1 MKPNKINVEVELL
14 DYYQDLAKRTAPRDD
29 KAYGLDSRYDG
40 DLEIRKKLDQLIW
53 SLGLTG
59 EAGEF
64 ADSIK
69 KVHGHGHDFDEAKKH
84 HLAEELGD
92 VMWYVAVL
100 ADSLGYRLSEVTALN
115 INKLNKRY
123 PDGFSIERSKKREK

>member
-1 MKPNKINVEVELL
+1 MNVQVESL
-14 DYYQDLAKRTAPRDD
+14 DEYQELAKRTAPRDD

-53 SLGLTG
+53 SLGLSG
-59 EAGEF
+59 ESGEF
-64 ADSIK
+64 ADSMK
-69 KVHGHGHDFDEAKKH
+69 KIYGHGHDFDEAKKR

-100 ADSLGYRLSEVTALN
+100 ADSLGFKLSEVTALN
-115 INKLNKRY
+115 IDKLNKRY
-123 PDGFSIERSKKREK
+123 PDGFTIERSKKREK